1 MSMSSEVR
9 AKLAKLKNIGDHAII
24 NEYNIRRV
32 STIVCNYSTGSNL
45 SFVTKQVG
53 ENNIVMCFGGKWWI

>member
-32 STIVCNYSTGSNL
+32 STIVCNY
-45 SFVTKQVG
+45 
-53 ENNIVMCFGGKWWI
+53 